1 MRKVTWTAFVVLAA
15 ALIFPAWVRSQT
27 AAPSAPPTAAKADGL
42 SQTGA
47 GGYGD
52 LREVT
57 LRGTVIALG
66 EELARAYGA
75 ATQGAGP
82 DLQYALRLPDGTLYT
97 FLDNGHY
104 RELIDGGKRKSQP
117 VEVKARQFPK
127 STILEVISFRP
138 LPADALRR
146 VYYCRTCKITTY
158 EPGPCVCCGQEVEL
172 LPEGMENRR

>member
-27 AAPSAPPTAAKADGL
+27 AAPSVPPTAAQADGV
-42 SQTGA
+42 SQPGA

-97 FLDNGHY
+97 FLDNARC

-127 STILEVISFRP
+127 SMVLEVLSFRGP
-138 LPADALRR
+138 GRRIAIQMTGTRAGWAGLLRAIPA
-146 VYYCRTCKITTY
+146 
-158 EPGPCVCCGQEVEL
+158 
-172 LPEGMENRR
+172 